1 MQNTMKNK
9 SKAVTI
15 LLLLSVLSGSCQE
28 ESMIQNCEGENGQRI
43 ETFYNEE
50 LENLPCSLQ
59 NINPDTRE
67 VNLIIKTQADYI
79 KYITCSAELPAIDF
93 EKYFI
98 LAGRYRHH
106 NCAVFDRQQVL
117 LCNNRL
123 IYKVKMREQICN
135 AFTNVYY
142 FAVIERKYEG
152 LQVVFDVGFKN

>member
-1 MQNTMKNK
+1 MQNTMKSK

-15 LLLLSVLSGSCQE
+15 LLLLTVLSGSCQE

-50 LENLPCSLQ
+50 LREIPCSIQ

-67 VNLIIKTQADYI
+67 VNLVIKTQADYD
-79 KYITCSAELPAIDF
+79 KYFTCSAELPTVDF

-106 NCAVFDRQQVL
+106 QCAEFNRQQVFI
-117 LCNNRL
+117 CNNKL
-123 IYKVKMREQICN
+123 IYKVEMHELICA
-135 AFTNVYY
+135 AFTNVFYVT
-142 FAVIERKYEG
+142 VIERKYEG